1 MPLERIAVDVPQG
14 GQSGGERVWVK
25 PTLEERTL
33 ASFALLDE
41 VGMGND
47 QAFPTFDSQCC

>member
-25 PTLEERTL
+25 PALEERTL
-33 ASFALLDE
+33 ASFALSGSGDD
-41 VGMGND
+41 ND
-47 QAFPTFDSQCC
+47 GQVLASNCC